1 MRDPLTYGSLAD
13 AAARIA
19 TTAAANPPR
28 PSARVGEIL
37 DHAAGIGRLL
47 ATAGRH
53 AKFLDAP
60 FGGSGR
66 STTFVN
72 RLVTTALIADQLYAQ
87 PTPGHTPWHRAADN
101 LGAAHDLLATHVD
114 RAGHH
119 RSLDAVI
126 LGDPLAVRG
135 AMTRLTDITLAAAL
149 AARALPPL
157 LAPFQTNVPSAI
169 PAAQV
174 LTRLGALAGPIRMS
188 RERLHPTGDH
198 ALDPIAPLLG
208 DPAAPPLDR
217 HIHQVRRMLHQL
229 SQPDAL
235 ISQQA
240 LLGFANL
247 AIAISDRTSVLTRRA
262 ATLTRGPNRAHLD
275 IASEQAA
282 DTARSWR
289 DIRPFL
295 LDTTSRGTD
304 GHQIPHLAHT
314 TSRLLGANTRTGKN
328 PDRRDL
334 ARALDVTRNAAL
346 LLPEIAER
354 SGLAVQTLLAHQ
366 ALLRPAATPTG
377 STTLGDNDQTW
388 IVDAYRAATRQSGST
403 ITYLLRLPGTHPQL
417 ARALYLVQ
425 RHAPEGDHDLLGLH
439 EADPAVDETS
449 RPSWRT
455 PVLSEETDG
464 TLRLHDPRHGTLQ
477 VDNTTLSTAVTRS
490 PNALRGILAGHP
502 WINLDGT
509 ETLITLAALVTAY
522 APEALE
528 TPATD
533 SETGP
538 RRAPSAPALAGQ
550 SPMPA
555 AIPQHPRAVEPPN
568 LTL

>member
-1 MRDPLTYGSLAD
+1 MREPLTYGSLAD
-13 AAARIA
+13 AASRIA
-19 TTAAANPPR
+19 TAAAANPPR

-60 FGGSGR
+60 FGGFGR

-72 RLVTTALIADQLYAQ
+72 RLVTTALIADQLYVQ
-87 PTPGHTPWHRAADN
+87 PTPGYTPWHRAADN
-101 LGAAHDLLATHVD
+101 LGAAHDLLASHVD
-114 RAGHH
+114 RTGHH

-135 AMTRLTDITLAAAL
+135 AMTRLTDITLAAAV
-149 AARALPPL
+149 AARALPAL
-157 LAPFQTNVPSAI
+157 LAPFQNNVPTVI
-169 PAAQV
+169 PAARI

-188 RERLHPTGDH
+188 RERLDPTGDH
-198 ALDPIAPLLG
+198 ALDPIGPLLG
-208 DPAAPPLDR
+208 DRAAPPLDR
-217 HIHQVRRMLHQL
+217 HIHYVRRMLHQL

-247 AIAISDRTSVLTRRA
+247 AIAISDRTSTLTRRA
-262 ATLTRGPNRAHLD
+262 ATLTRGPDRARLD
-275 IASEQAA
+275 LAGEQAA

-295 LDTTSRGTD
+295 LDTASRGTD

-314 TSRLLGANTRTGKN
+314 TSRLLGANTRIAKN

-334 ARALDVTRNAAL
+334 ARALDVTRSAAL

-354 SGLAVQTLLAHQ
+354 SGLAVQTLLAHH
-366 ALLRPAATPTG
+366 ALFSPAATPTG
-377 STTLGDNDQTW
+377 YAALGRNEQIW
-388 IVDAYRAATRQSGST
+388 IVDAYRAATHHGGTT
-403 ITYLLRLPGTHPQL
+403 ITHLLRLPGTHPQH

-425 RHAPEGDHDLLGLH
+425 RHAPDRDHDLLGLH
-439 EADPAVDETS
+439 DTNPVVDETP
-449 RPSWRT
+449 RTSWRT
-455 PVLSEETDG
+455 PVLHEEVDG

-490 PNALRGILAGHP
+490 PNALRGILADHP

-528 TPATD
+528 TPATKQ
-533 SETGP
+533 ETSP
-538 RRAPSAPALAGQ
+538 HRSPSPPALANGL
-550 SPMPA
+550 PRPA
-555 AIPQHPRAVEPPN
+555 RNPPHAHAIEAPE
-568 LTL
+568 L